1 MITRREFLEGSL
13 ATLMLLSLNR
23 LSFSMD
29 TEEVFP
35 QGVAS
40 ADPTHTGAI
49 LWTRIN
55 PKVYERM
62 KKDLILQISEDMDFK
77 RLVFS
82 GRLPWDRISSKDDHT
97 VRIDLEGK
105 LQPGRTYYYRFVYA
119 DVPSMIG
126 RLKTLPEE
134 AQDISIAFATCQ
146 NYADGYF
153 TAYRHMAQEDLQL
166 VVHLGDFIYEKIYGP
181 PRVAGRLLEL
191 PSGSNIVQN
200 LEDYRYLYRTYLSD
214 PDIRLA
220 RAMHTFVHTWDDHEF
235 LNDYYYNYQREYWI
249 GDYPIREREKLLQ
262 LRLDSIK
269 AWLEYIPARVKTNF
283 QNRDPLL
290 WITIYRDFKI
300 GSLAHL
306 IMTDGR
312 SYRDKQPCRGKYGA
326 PGCAEQYRTT
336 MLGQDQLRWFLKKL
350 KEDKFVWKVWGNDV
364 QFSQSLVD
372 GKFGSLDAWDG
383 YAGERQKILDF
394 LKREGMKNLLI
405 STGDRHATFIAEI
418 PDSYQEPKE
427 VLGAEFMTPAISSV
441 NSKEMGWWK
450 RNWPNYTSIEEVE
463 RAEMLQNP
471 WIKHLNMK
479 NWGYSVLN
487 LNRDRARVIVYTV
500 NKYRKDAPK
509 EVDAEFVYTYGRLE
523 KYG

>member
-55 PKVYERM
+55 PKVHERM

-200 LEDYRYLYRTYLSD
+200 LE
-214 PDIRLA
+214 
-220 RAMHTFVHTWDDHEF
+220 
-235 LNDYYYNYQREYWI
+235 
-249 GDYPIREREKLLQ
+249 
-262 LRLDSIK
+262 
-269 AWLEYIPARVKTNF
+269 
-283 QNRDPLL
+283 
-290 WITIYRDFKI
+290 
-300 GSLAHL
+300 GSF
-306 IMTDGR
+306 
-312 SYRDKQPCRGKYGA
+312 C
-326 PGCAEQYRTT
+326 
-336 MLGQDQLRWFLKKL
+336 
-350 KEDKFVWKVWGNDV
+350 
-364 QFSQSLVD
+364 
-372 GKFGSLDAWDG
+372 
-383 YAGERQKILDF
+383 
-394 LKREGMKNLLI
+394 
-405 STGDRHATFIAEI
+405 
-418 PDSYQEPKE
+418 
-427 VLGAEFMTPAISSV
+427 
-441 NSKEMGWWK
+441 
-450 RNWPNYTSIEEVE
+450 
-463 RAEMLQNP
+463 
-471 WIKHLNMK
+471 
-479 NWGYSVLN
+479 
-487 LNRDRARVIVYTV
+487 
-500 NKYRKDAPK
+500 
-509 EVDAEFVYTYGRLE
+509 
-523 KYG
+523 